1 MTQTSKDKAPEVTVP
16 TQSTT
21 HRRRVQWMI
30 WMGSFLTILLGLVWG
45 IFFSIRG
52 DWVIVAMDGV
62 MVLSGVLALALIQRQ
77 QTRGAS
83 LLMLGI
89 LLLVICIIAA
99 VFDVPS
105 ARTPRSVHHYLLAL
119 VVCSFVLLRGEGRW
133 LYHGIPVLCMVAF
146 LFFSSS
152 QTGIATPYAFPENV
166 RLIGSWITNAF
177 ALLALYG
184 SLHIMQNDFSS
195 PIAMTAELRLALVE
209 NQFLLYYQPQV
220 DAHGNVIGAEAL
232 LRWQHP
238 VRGLVLPE
246 EFIPLAEQTELI
258 LPMGHW
264 VLQTA
269 CDQLV
274 SWSTRPETAGLTLS
288 VNVSAGQLRQPDFVA
303 QVLSAIEGAGA
314 NPNRLKLEITESL
327 LLNDVEDVIAKMVAL
342 KAHGVGFSLDD
353 FGTGYSSLSY
363 LNRLPLAQL
372 KIDHSFVRHVL
383 TGAND
388 AAIVRTVIALGR
400 NLGLTVIAE
409 GVETE
414 GQREFLAHHGC
425 HAFQGYLFSCPL
437 PVAEFDALDLRK
449 VNAPV
454 LRVVGNSRY

>member
-1 MTQTSKDKAPEVTVP
+1 
-16 TQSTT
+16 
-21 HRRRVQWMI
+21 
-30 WMGSFLTILLGLVWG
+30 MGCVLTILLGLIWG
-45 IFFSIRG
+45 IFFSVRG

-62 MVLSGVLALALIQRQ
+62 MVLSGVLGLVLLQRQ

-83 LLMLGI
+83 LLMLAV
-89 LLLVICIIAA
+89 LFLVICVIAA

-105 ARTPRSVHHYLLAL
+105 AQAPRATHHYLLAL
-119 VVCSFVLLRGEGRW
+119 LVCSFVLLRGESRW
-133 LYHGIPVLCMVAF
+133 LYHGIPALCFAAF
-146 LFFSSS
+146 LIFSST
-152 QTGIATPYAFPENV
+152 QAGIPTSYALPDSV
-166 RLIGSWITNAF
+166 RISGTWITNAF
-177 ALLALYG
+177 ALLALYA
-184 SLHIMQNDFSS
+184 SLHIMQKDFSA
-195 PIAMTAELRLALVE
+195 PIAMTSELRLALAE
-209 NQFLLYYQPQV
+209 NQFLLYYQAQV
-220 DAHGNVIGAEAL
+220 DETGSVIGAEAL

-246 EFIPLAEQTELI
+246 EFIQLAEETDLI

-288 VNVSAGQLRQPDFVA
+288 VNVSAGQLRQPDFVD
-303 QVLSAIEGAGA
+303 QVLAVVARTGA

-327 LLNDVEDVIAKMVAL
+327 LLNDVEDVIAKMAAL
-342 KAHGVGFSLDD
+342 KTHGLGFSLDD

-372 KIDHSFVRHVL
+372 KIDHSFVRNVL

-388 AAIVRTVIALGR
+388 AAIVRTVIALGQ

-414 GQREFLAHHGC
+414 GQREFLTRHGC
-425 HAFQGYLFSCPL
+425 HAFQGHLFSRPL

-449 VNAPV
+449 LSATA
-454 LRVVGNSRY
+454 LRVVRNSRY